1 MPLLRNWRKKP
12 VTKNSEKRV
21 PTLRFKGFTNDWEQ
35 RKLGTAIKI
44 IKDKNKN
51 QHSYRAFSISN
62 IKGFIAQDEQFG
74 KDNTYSKTDKSTN
87 YIVKPGMFAYNPARI
102 NVGSIAY
109 QNQTEP
115 VLVSSLYE
123 IFQTNSKIDDSFLM
137 NWFKTSLF
145 NRQIKRLEEGGVRQ
159 YFFID
164 KMKETEI
171 KLPSISEQNQ
181 ISKLLQLVNKN
192 LDLQQRKLELLKA
205 SKKAVLQNIFTDT
218 KRVPTIRFNTFSEN
232 WNQKRLKPFLIK
244 YNKKATVNNQY
255 PVLTSSRQGLF
266 FQKDYYDGNQIASKN
281 NIGYNIVPRN
291 YFTYRHMSDDLIFH
305 FNINTICDYGIVS
318 TLYPV
323 FTTTSEIDSQWLL
336 YYLNHSVDIKKYALL
351 QKQGGSRTYMYFS
364 KLESLKAHIPALA
377 EQKKISSLIFKI
389 DEQIYFQQKKLK
401 YLQKSKRFLLQNM
414 FI

>member
-1 MPLLRNWRKKP
+1 MISFKFGIALL
-12 VTKNSEKRV
+12 
-21 PTLRFKGFTNDWEQ
+21 LFTFFVWEQ

-109 QNQTEP
+109 QNQIEP

-192 LDLQQRKLELLKA
+192 LDLQQRKLELLSLIKKTIIKHLFKLKNSDSLNLKFKTSCSQWN
-205 SKKAVLQNIFTDT
+205 SKKLGEIAKFINGRAFKQ
-218 KRVPTIRFNTFSEN
+218 SE
-232 WNQKRLKPFLIK
+232 LL
-244 YNKKATVNNQY
+244 NKGKY
-255 PVLTSSRQGLF
+255 PVLRVGNFYTNDKWFYSDLNLNKNKYADKGDLLYTWSATFGPHIWKGPKVIFHYHIWKIDFDPSTVNKTFLF
-266 FQKDYYDGNQIASKN
+266 YFLEADKENLLTNSNGSTMIHITKSNMENKIINLPQFSIQQ
-281 NIGYNIVPRN
+281 NIGTFLSNLDY
-291 YFTYRHMSDDLIFH
+291 LI
-305 FNINTICDYGIVS
+305 NQVK
-318 TLYPV
+318 
-323 FTTTSEIDSQWLL
+323 
-336 YYLNHSVDIKKYALL
+336 IKS
-351 QKQGGSRTYMYFS
+351 KQ
-364 KLESLKAHIPALA
+364 
-377 EQKKISSLIFKI
+377 LI
-389 DEQIYFQQKKLK
+389 QL
-401 YLQKSKRFLLQNM
+401 KRFLLQNM

>member
-1 MPLLRNWRKKP
+1 MKKA
-12 VTKNSEKRV
+12 

-35 RKLGTAIKI
+35 RKFENLVSRLSKTSNNESLPNVTYDDIKSKENSLNKDITELTHGKKGIHFNKDDILFGKLRPYLGNILLARFNGIAVGDFWVLSP
-44 IKDKNKN
+44 KDNNISSFLFDLIQTSKYK
-51 QHSYRAFSISN
+51 YISN
-62 IKGFIAQDEQFG
+62 LSSG
-74 KDNTYSKTDKSTN
+74 SKMPRSDWN
-87 YIVKPGMFAYNPARI
+87 
-102 NVGSIAY
+102 
-109 QNQTEP
+109 
-115 VLVSSLYE
+115 LVSKASFWVPIQQE
-123 IFQTNSKIDDSFLM
+123 QNKIGKIFQLID
-137 NWFKTSLF
+137 N
-145 NRQIKRLEEGGVRQ
+145 
-159 YFFID
+159 
-164 KMKETEI
+164 
-171 KLPSISEQNQ
+171 
-181 ISKLLQLVNKN
+181 LVS
-192 LDLQQRKLELLKA
+192 LQQRKLELLKA

-244 YNKKATVNNQY
+244 YNKKTTVNNQY

>member
-1 MPLLRNWRKKP
+1 MKKAP
-12 VTKNSEKRV
+12 A
-21 PTLRFKGFTNDWEQ
+21 LRFKGFTNDWEQ

-192 LDLQQRKLELLKA
+192 LDLQQRKLKDIQLLKKA
-205 SKKAVLQNIFTDT
+205 YLKAIFKSNKSTYKLKDIADYRRGSFPQPYGNPKWYGGDGSLPFVQVIDVAKNLRLYNSTKQRISRLAQSKSVFVPKGSILITLQGSIGKVAITQYDAFVDRTLLIISN
-218 KRVPTIRFNTFSEN
+218 
-232 WNQKRLKPFLIK
+232 LKKDVDK
-244 YNKKATVNNQY
+244 Y
-255 PVLTSSRQGLF
+255 
-266 FQKDYYDGNQIASKN
+266 
-281 NIGYNIVPRN
+281 
-291 YFTYRHMSDDLIFH
+291 YFA
-305 FNINTICDYGIVS
+305 
-318 TLYPV
+318 
-323 FTTTSEIDSQWLL
+323 
-336 YYLNHSVDIKKYALL
+336 YALQDKFNEEKRKAPGGTIKTITKNALSEFQIKLPKKDIQKKQSSIL
-351 QKQGGSRTYMYFS
+351 QKIDKDIYIINLKLSELS
-364 KLESLKAHIPALA
+364 K
-377 EQKKISSLIFKI
+377 FK
-389 DEQIYFQQKKLK
+389 Q
-401 YLQKSKRFLLQNM
+401 FLLQNM

>member
-1 MPLLRNWRKKP
+1 MISFKFGIALL
-12 VTKNSEKRV
+12 
-21 PTLRFKGFTNDWEQ
+21 LFTFFVWEQ

-109 QNQTEP
+109 QSQTEP

-192 LDLQQRKLELLKA
+192 LDLQQRKLKLLRTLKSGLSFKLFNKKHLNNLSQISLDQIGQTYSGLTGK
-205 SKKAVLQNIFTDT
+205 SKKDFGHGHAFYVSYLNVNQNEIGNPKQIDRIEIDKKQNLVQKNDIFF
-218 KRVPTIRFNTFSEN
+218 TISSET
-232 WNQKRLKPFLIK
+232 PEE
-244 YNKKATVNNQY
+244 VG
-255 PVLTSSRQGLF
+255 LTSLWPVSCKNLYLNSFCFGFRINTKMFIPLYLGYLFRSEYFREKVLPLAQGISRYNL
-266 FQKDYYDGNQIASKN
+266 SKN
-281 NIGYNIVPRN
+281 NVLKIKIGQE
-291 YFTYRHMSDDLIFH
+291 
-305 FNINTICDYGIVS
+305 
-318 TLYPV
+318 
-323 FTTTSEIDSQWLL
+323 EIAIQE
-336 YYLNHSVDIKKYALL
+336 KYAKVMNDLDSDIL
-351 QKQGGSRTYMYFS
+351 R
-364 KLESLKAHIPALA
+364 
-377 EQKKISSLIFKI
+377 QKKKVKELKLC
-389 DEQIYFQQKKLK
+389 KK
-401 YLQKSKRFLLQNM
+401 FLLQNM

>member
-1 MPLLRNWRKKP
+1 MSKKEQRKAP
-12 VTKNSEKRV
+12 V
-21 PTLRFKGFTNDWEQ
+21 LRFKGFTDDWEQ

-192 LDLQQRKLELLKA
+192 LDLQQRKLDILKQLKKTYLSEMYCIKKLQNPKLRFLGFSTNWKKYQIKQLGKVITGSTPSTKHSEYYNNKDGIPWVTPTDIHQNITYSSA
-205 SKKAVLQNIFTDT
+205 RKISKKGQKIARIVPQNTILVTCIASIGKNTILGQMGSFNQQINGLIPDFKKYDLYFLFTQT
-218 KRVPTIRFNTFSEN
+218 EFWS
-232 WNQKRLKPFLIK
+232 LKMKQLASAGTMQIV
-244 YNKKATVNNQY
+244 NKKEFENIETFIPNLNEQQKIG
-255 PVLTSSRQGLF
+255 SLF
-266 FQKDYYDGNQIASKN
+266 LQLDNC
-281 NIGYNIVPRN
+281 V
-291 YFTYRHMSDDLIFH
+291 SD
-305 FNINTICDYGIVS
+305 
-318 TLYPV
+318 
-323 FTTTSEIDSQWLL
+323 
-336 YYLNHSVDIKKYALL
+336 A
-351 QKQGGSRTYMYFS
+351 
-364 KLESLKAHIPALA
+364 
-377 EQKKISSLIFKI
+377 QKKITSFK
-389 DEQIYFQQKKLK
+389 QIKN
-401 YLQKSKRFLLQNM
+401 FLLQNM